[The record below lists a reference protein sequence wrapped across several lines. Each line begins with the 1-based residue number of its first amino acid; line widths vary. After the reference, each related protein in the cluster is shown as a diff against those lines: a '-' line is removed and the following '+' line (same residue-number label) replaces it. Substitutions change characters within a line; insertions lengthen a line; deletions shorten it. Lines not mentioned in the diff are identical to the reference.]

1 MVGDFNT
8 HWSHATKRGFSRRRK
23 PTLRDATDLHPT
35 SKGTQICHRIE
46 AFDGHR
52 LRRRLKSEAIR
63 DSLRRRLKS
72 EAICLSEL
80 YQHAEASFGFDTQ
93 PYTS

>member
-23 PTLRDATDLHPT
+23 PTLRDATDLHLT

-52 LRRRLKSEAIR
+52 
-63 DSLRRRLKS
+63 LRRRLKS